1 VPRGRPREF
10 DPDEAVDRALVV
22 FWARGYDGATLA
34 ELTAAMGL
42 QRGSLYAAFGSKE
55 ALFGRVLE
63 RYGRTVGG
71 YVARALV
78 ETTPRAVVEAAL
90 RGSVEAT
97 TGRDTPPGCLIVH
110 GALVASA
117 EAEPVRA
124 TLAEV
129 RRADEA
135 AVRARL
141 EQLAAAGADLPAPA
155 ADLAAMTTALTA
167 GLSVKARSG
176 TTREQLH
183 GVVDLTLKALWPRP
197 DGGAPARPPSSAEA
211 GPAPRT

>member
-1 VPRGRPREF
+1 VPRGRPRGF

-22 FWARGYDGATLA
+22 FWSRGYDGATLA

-55 ALFGRVLE
+55 ELFGRVLE
-63 RYGRTVGG
+63 RYGQTVGG
-71 YVARALV
+71 YVARAV
-78 ETTPRAVVEAAL
+78 AEPTPRAVVEALL

-97 TGRDTPPGCLIVH
+97 TGAGTPPGCLIVH
-110 GALVASA
+110 GALSASA

-124 TLAEV
+124 TLTEV

-135 AVRARL
+135 ALRARL
-141 EQLAAAGADLPAPA
+141 EQLAADGADLPSPA
-155 ADLAAMTTALTA
+155 ADLAALATTLTA

-176 TTREQLH
+176 ATREQLH
-183 GVVDLTLKALWPRP
+183 RVADLALRALWP
-197 DGGAPARPPSSAEA
+197 DPAAAEPTTGTWETSA
-211 GPAPRT
+211 GS